1 MGSKGWISLSA
12 IVAVLVLGLSYLFG
26 QAYWSTRAIEGN
38 PEPAHDLPAYAE
50 FLVPVHAERAGQL
63 PRPESAAKWSVD
75 GIKLPEGH
83 LIVSPT
89 GRSLAWV
96 SNVAVVDIQSLW
108 LRLAGRFDRTGLW
121 PLASR
126 GLSGNLSR
134 PWSDPDDLRHLTDP
148 VDVGAVDA
156 KSFLAKEVSSD
167 NSDPEAAAVDV
178 PVAPITL
185 EQRTQPPQR
194 ALPVTADHLER
205 GSLLMLVPTTRP
217 ADALNALGWT
227 HGVNYDISEAELSA
241 VLRSWEDRFGA
252 VLTTVD
258 FDAIDVEVTRPPG
271 ADLSVPVGYE
281 HYGFCPDNI
290 DQGAGTLSAYARQIS
305 GARTWKFWWD

>member
-1 MGSKGWISLSA
+1 MGPKGWTSLSA

-26 QAYWSTRAIEGN
+26 QAYWSTRAIVGN

-50 FLVPVHAERAGQL
+50 LLVPVHAERAGQL
-63 PRPESAAKWSVD
+63 PRPENAAKWSVD

-83 LIVSPT
+83 LIISPA

-96 SNVAVVDIQSLW
+96 SNAAVVDIQSLW

-126 GLSGNLSR
+126 GLSGDLRR
-134 PWSDPDDLRHLTDP
+134 PWSDAEDLRHLVEPAD
-148 VDVGAVDA
+148 VDAFDA
-156 KSFLAKEVSSD
+156 KSFLVKEVSSA
-167 NSDPEAAAVDV
+167 NAAAVDV
-178 PVAPITL
+178 PVVPITL
-185 EQRTQPPQR
+185 EQHTQPPQR
-194 ALPVTADHLER
+194 ALPLTADHLEQ
-205 GSLLMLVPTTRP
+205 GSLLILVPTTRP

-227 HGVNYDISEAELSA
+227 HGVNYDLSEAALAA

-252 VLTTVD
+252 VLTSVD

-271 ADLSVPVGYE
+271 ADLSVAVGYE

>member
-1 MGSKGWISLSA
+1 M
-12 IVAVLVLGLSYLFG
+12 VVVLVLGLTYLFG
-26 QAYWSTRAIEGN
+26 QAYWGRHTIAGN

-50 FLVPVHAERAGQL
+50 LLVPVHAERAGAL
-63 PRPESAAKWSVD
+63 PRPQNAAKWSVD

-89 GRSLAWV
+89 GRSLAWI
-96 SNVAVVDIQSLW
+96 SNATVVDIQSLW

-126 GLSGNLSR
+126 GLSGDLHR
-134 PWSDPDDLRHLTDP
+134 PWSDPDDLRHFADP
-148 VDVGAVDA
+148 ADVGAVDA
-156 KSFLAKEVSSD
+156 KSFLAKQVSSAD
-167 NSDPEAAAVDV
+167 SRIIDV

-194 ALPVTADHLER
+194 ALPLTADHLEQ
-205 GSLLMLVPTTRP
+205 GSLLILVPVTRP

-227 HGVNYDISEAELSA
+227 HGVNYDIAEAQLSA

-258 FDAIDVEVTRPPG
+258 FDFIEVEVTRPPG
-271 ADLSVPVGYE
+271 ADLALPVGYE

-290 DQGAGTLSAYARQIS
+290 DQGAGTLSAYARGIT
-305 GARTWKFWWD
+305 GARTWSFWWD

>member
-1 MGSKGWISLSA
+1 M
-12 IVAVLVLGLSYLFG
+12 LGLSYLFG
-26 QAYWSTRAIEGN
+26 QAYWSTRAIVGN

-50 FLVPVHAERAGQL
+50 LLVPVHAERAGQL
-63 PRPESAAKWSVD
+63 PRPENAAKWSVD

-83 LIVSPT
+83 LIISPA

-96 SNVAVVDIQSLW
+96 SNAAVVDIQSLW

-126 GLSGNLSR
+126 GLSGDLRR
-134 PWSDPDDLRHLTDP
+134 PWSDAEDLRHLVEPAD
-148 VDVGAVDA
+148 VDAFDA
-156 KSFLAKEVSSD
+156 KSFLVKEVSSA
-167 NSDPEAAAVDV
+167 NAAAVDV
-178 PVAPITL
+178 PVVPITL

-194 ALPVTADHLER
+194 ALPLTADHLEQ
-205 GSLLMLVPTTRP
+205 GSLLILVPTARP

-227 HGVNYDISEAELSA
+227 HGVNYDLSEAALAA

-252 VLTTVD
+252 VLTSVD

-271 ADLSVPVGYE
+271 ADLSVAVGYE

>member
-26 QAYWSTRAIEGN
+26 QAYWSTRAIVGN

-50 FLVPVHAERAGQL
+50 LLVPVHAERTGQL
-63 PRPESAAKWSVD
+63 PRPENAAQWSVD

-96 SNVAVVDIQSLW
+96 SNATVVDIQSLW

-126 GLSGNLSR
+126 GLSGDLRR
-134 PWSDPDDLRHLTDP
+134 PWSDPEDLRYFTDP
-148 VDVGAVDA
+148 ADVGAVDA
-156 KSFLAKEVSSD
+156 KSFLAKKVSSAD
-167 NSDPEAAAVDV
+167 SDPAAVDV

-194 ALPVTADHLER
+194 ALPVTADRLEQ
-205 GSLLMLVPTTRP
+205 GSLLILVPTARP

-281 HYGFCPDNI
+281 HYGFCSDNI
-290 DQGAGTLSAYARQIS
+290 DQGVGTLSAYARGIT
-305 GARTWKFWWD
+305 GARTWSFWWD

>member
-1 MGSKGWISLSA
+1 M
-12 IVAVLVLGLSYLFG
+12 VAVLVLGLSYLFG
-26 QAYWSTRAIEGN
+26 QAYWSTRAIVGN

-50 FLVPVHAERAGQL
+50 LLVPVHAERAGQL
-63 PRPESAAKWSVD
+63 PRPENAAKWSVD

-83 LIVSPT
+83 LIISPA

-96 SNVAVVDIQSLW
+96 SNAAVVDIQSLW

-126 GLSGNLSR
+126 GLSGDLRR
-134 PWSDPDDLRHLTDP
+134 PWSDAEDLRHLVEPAD
-148 VDVGAVDA
+148 VDAFDA
-156 KSFLAKEVSSD
+156 KSFLVKEVSSA
-167 NSDPEAAAVDV
+167 NAAAVDV
-178 PVAPITL
+178 PVVPITL

-194 ALPVTADHLER
+194 ALPLTADHLEQ
-205 GSLLMLVPTTRP
+205 GSLLILVPTARP

-227 HGVNYDISEAELSA
+227 HGVNYDLSEAALAA

-252 VLTTVD
+252 VLTSVD

-271 ADLSVPVGYE
+271 ADLSVAVGYE

>member
-1 MGSKGWISLSA
+1 M
-12 IVAVLVLGLSYLFG
+12 LGLSYLFG
-26 QAYWSTRAIEGN
+26 QAYWSTRAIVGN

-50 FLVPVHAERAGQL
+50 LLVPVHAERAGQL
-63 PRPESAAKWSVD
+63 PRPENAAKWSVD

-83 LIVSPT
+83 LIISPA

-96 SNVAVVDIQSLW
+96 SNAAVVDIQSLW

-126 GLSGNLSR
+126 GLSGDLRR
-134 PWSDPDDLRHLTDP
+134 PWSDAEDLRHLVEPAD
-148 VDVGAVDA
+148 VDAFDA
-156 KSFLAKEVSSD
+156 KSFLVKEVSSA
-167 NSDPEAAAVDV
+167 NAAAVDV
-178 PVAPITL
+178 PVVPITL

-194 ALPVTADHLER
+194 ALPLTADHLEQ
-205 GSLLMLVPTTRP
+205 GSLLILVPTARP

-227 HGVNYDISEAELSA
+227 HGVNYDLSEAALAA

-252 VLTTVD
+252 VLTSVD

-271 ADLSVPVGYE
+271 ADLSVAVGYE

-290 DQGAGTLSAYARQIS
+290 DQGAGILSAYARQIS

>member
-1 MGSKGWISLSA
+1 M
-12 IVAVLVLGLSYLFG
+12 VAVLVLGLSFLFG
-26 QAYWSTRAIEGN
+26 QAYRSTRVIMGN

-50 FLVPVHAERAGQL
+50 LLVPVHAERAGQL
-63 PRPESAAKWSVD
+63 PRPENAAKWSVD

-83 LIVSPT
+83 LIISPA

-96 SNVAVVDIQSLW
+96 SNAAVVDIQSLW
-108 LRLAGRFDRTGLW
+108 LRLAARFDRTGLW

-126 GLSGNLSR
+126 GLSGDLRR
-134 PWSDPDDLRHLTDP
+134 PWSDAEDLRHLVEPAD
-148 VDVGAVDA
+148 VDAFDA
-156 KSFLAKEVSSD
+156 KSFLVKEVSSA
-167 NSDPEAAAVDV
+167 NAAAVDV
-178 PVAPITL
+178 PVVPITL

-194 ALPVTADHLER
+194 ALPLTADHLEQ
-205 GSLLMLVPTTRP
+205 GSLLILVPTARP

-227 HGVNYDISEAELSA
+227 HGVNYDLSEAALAA

-252 VLTTVD
+252 VLTSVD

-271 ADLSVPVGYE
+271 ADLSVAVGYE

-290 DQGAGTLSAYARQIS
+290 DQGAGTLSTYARQIS

>member
-1 MGSKGWISLSA
+1 M
-12 IVAVLVLGLSYLFG
+12 LGLSFLFG
-26 QAYWSTRAIEGN
+26 QAYRSTRVIMGN

-50 FLVPVHAERAGQL
+50 LLVPVHAERAGQL
-63 PRPESAAKWSVD
+63 PRPENAAKWSVD

-83 LIVSPT
+83 LIISPA

-96 SNVAVVDIQSLW
+96 SNAAVVDIQSLW
-108 LRLAGRFDRTGLW
+108 LRLAARFDRTGLW

-126 GLSGNLSR
+126 GLSGDLRR
-134 PWSDPDDLRHLTDP
+134 PWSDAEDLRHLVEPAD
-148 VDVGAVDA
+148 VDAFDA
-156 KSFLAKEVSSD
+156 KSFLVKEVSSA
-167 NSDPEAAAVDV
+167 NAAAVDV
-178 PVAPITL
+178 PVVPITL

-194 ALPVTADHLER
+194 ALPLTADHLEQ
-205 GSLLMLVPTTRP
+205 GSLLILVPTARP

-227 HGVNYDISEAELSA
+227 HGVNYDLSEAALAA

-252 VLTTVD
+252 VLTSVD

-271 ADLSVPVGYE
+271 ADLSVAVGYE

-290 DQGAGTLSAYARQIS
+290 DQGAGTLSTYARQIS

>member
-1 MGSKGWISLSA
+1 MGSKGWTSLSA
-12 IVAVLVLGLSYLFG
+12 IVAVLVLGLSFLFG
-26 QAYWSTRAIEGN
+26 QAYRSTRVIMGN

-50 FLVPVHAERAGQL
+50 LLVPVHAERAGQL
-63 PRPESAAKWSVD
+63 PRPENAAKWSVD

-83 LIVSPT
+83 LIISPA

-96 SNVAVVDIQSLW
+96 SNAAVVDIQSLW
-108 LRLAGRFDRTGLW
+108 LRLAARFDRTGLW

-126 GLSGNLSR
+126 GLSGDLRR
-134 PWSDPDDLRHLTDP
+134 PWSDAEDLRHLVEPAD
-148 VDVGAVDA
+148 VDAFDA
-156 KSFLAKEVSSD
+156 KSFLVKEVSSA
-167 NSDPEAAAVDV
+167 NAAAVDV
-178 PVAPITL
+178 PVVPITL

-194 ALPVTADHLER
+194 ALPLTADHLEQ
-205 GSLLMLVPTTRP
+205 GSLLILVPTARP

-227 HGVNYDISEAELSA
+227 HGVNYDLSEAALAA

-252 VLTTVD
+252 VLTSVD

-271 ADLSVPVGYE
+271 ADLSVAVGYE

-290 DQGAGTLSAYARQIS
+290 DQGAGTLSTYARQIS

>member
-1 MGSKGWISLSA
+1 M
-12 IVAVLVLGLSYLFG
+12 LGLSYLFG
-26 QAYWSTRAIEGN
+26 QAYWSTRAIVGN

-50 FLVPVHAERAGQL
+50 LLVPVHTERAGQL
-63 PRPESAAKWSVD
+63 PRPENAAKWSVD

-83 LIVSPT
+83 LIISPA

-96 SNVAVVDIQSLW
+96 SNAAVVDIQSLW

-126 GLSGNLSR
+126 GLSGDLRR
-134 PWSDPDDLRHLTDP
+134 PWSDAEDLRHLVEPAD
-148 VDVGAVDA
+148 VDAFDA
-156 KSFLAKEVSSD
+156 KSFLVKEVSSA
-167 NSDPEAAAVDV
+167 NAAAVDV
-178 PVAPITL
+178 PVVPITL

-194 ALPVTADHLER
+194 ALPLTADHLEQ
-205 GSLLMLVPTTRP
+205 GSLLILVPTARP

-227 HGVNYDISEAELSA
+227 HGVNYDLSEAALAA

-252 VLTTVD
+252 VLTSVD

-271 ADLSVPVGYE
+271 ADLSVAVGYE

>member
-1 MGSKGWISLSA
+1 M
-12 IVAVLVLGLSYLFG
+12 VAVLVLGLSYLFG
-26 QAYWSTRAIEGN
+26 QAYWSTRAIVGN

-50 FLVPVHAERAGQL
+50 LLVPVHAERAGQL
-63 PRPESAAKWSVD
+63 PRPENAAKWSVD

-83 LIVSPT
+83 LIISPA

-96 SNVAVVDIQSLW
+96 SNAAVVDIQSLW

-126 GLSGNLSR
+126 GLSGDLRR
-134 PWSDPDDLRHLTDP
+134 PWSDAEDLRHLVEPAD
-148 VDVGAVDA
+148 VDAFDA
-156 KSFLAKEVSSD
+156 KSFLVKEVSSA
-167 NSDPEAAAVDV
+167 NAAAVDV
-178 PVAPITL
+178 PVVPITL

-194 ALPVTADHLER
+194 ALPLTADHLEQ
-205 GSLLMLVPTTRP
+205 GSLLILVPTARP

-227 HGVNYDISEAELSA
+227 HGVNYDLSEAALAA

-252 VLTTVD
+252 VLTGVD

-271 ADLSVPVGYE
+271 ADLSVAVGYE

>member
-1 MGSKGWISLSA
+1 MGSKGWTSLSA
-12 IVAVLVLGLSYLFG
+12 IVAVLVLGLSFLFG
-26 QAYWSTRAIEGN
+26 QAYRSTRVIMGN

-50 FLVPVHAERAGQL
+50 LLVPVHAERAGQL
-63 PRPESAAKWSVD
+63 PRPENAAKWSVD

-83 LIVSPT
+83 LIISPA

-96 SNVAVVDIQSLW
+96 SNAAVVDIQSLW
-108 LRLAGRFDRTGLW
+108 LRLAARFDRTGLW

-126 GLSGNLSR
+126 GLSGDLRR
-134 PWSDPDDLRHLTDP
+134 PWSDAEDLRHLVEPAD
-148 VDVGAVDA
+148 VDAVDA
-156 KSFLAKEVSSD
+156 KSFLVKEVSSA
-167 NSDPEAAAVDV
+167 NAAAVDV
-178 PVAPITL
+178 PVVPITL

-194 ALPVTADHLER
+194 ALPVTADHLEQ
-205 GSLLMLVPTTRP
+205 GSLLILVPTARP

-227 HGVNYDISEAELSA
+227 HGVNYDLSEAALAA

-252 VLTTVD
+252 VLTSVD

-271 ADLSVPVGYE
+271 ADLSVAVGYE